1 VILAPLLAALLLCPV
16 PPTSP
21 TPSAYPDGEALI
33 RAMQERYRGKWYN
46 TLTFVQTTTITQ
58 PTARKEIWYEALR
71 FPGML
76 RIDIAPVD
84 SGNTLLFR
92 ADTLYRFQHGALV
105 GSRPL
110 IHPLMV
116 LGFDAYF
123 DPPETTVGKL
133 KGLGFD
139 LSKIRED
146 TWQGRPAYVVGAVA
160 GDSTTAQ
167 FWIDRERLVFVRMVQ
182 VAPDGSGRIY
192 ETQFNRYQP
201 LGKGWISVEVVFN
214 VNGELATKEEYAEVK
229 SDPVLPDDLFA
240 PGTYA
245 KAEWMK

>member
-1 VILAPLLAALLLCPV
+1 
-16 PPTSP
+16 
-21 TPSAYPDGEALI
+21 
-33 RAMQERYRGKWYN
+33 
-46 TLTFVQTTTITQ
+46 
-58 PTARKEIWYEALR
+58 
-71 FPGML
+71 
-76 RIDIAPVD
+76 
-84 SGNTLLFR
+84 
-92 ADTLYRFQHGALV
+92 
-105 GSRPL
+105 
-110 IHPLMV
+110 V

>member
-1 VILAPLLAALLLCPV
+1 MILAPLLTALLLCPA
-16 PPTSP
+16 PP

-33 RAMQERYRGKWYN
+33 RAMQERYRGKWYR
-46 TLTFVQTTTITQ
+46 TLTFVLTTTITQ

-84 SGNTLLFR
+84 SGSTLLFR
-92 ADTLYRFQHGALV
+92 ADSLYRFQHGALV

-110 IHPLMV
+110 VHPLMV

-123 DPPETTVGKL
+123 DPPETTIGKL

-139 LSKIRED
+139 LSRIREAV
-146 TWQGRPAYVVGAVA
+146 WQGRPAYVVGAAA

-167 FWIDRERLVFVRMVQ
+167 FWIDRERLLFVRMIQ
-182 VAPDGSGRIY
+182 APPDGSGRIF

-214 VNGELATKEEYAEVK
+214 VNGDLATKEEYAEVK
-229 SDPVLPDDLFA
+229 ADPVLPDDLFE
-240 PGTYA
+240 PGRYA
-245 KAEWMK
+245 KAEWMQ